1 MNSVNIKEIRTKVYE
16 QIQKRDNIMKN
27 EKNKQQDFIIT
38 YDKYEFKY
46 KENDFIIFL
55 IGEKFCIGKIIYIY
69 KKNNSILTAA
79 LVKTI
84 ELQSKVLLNEG
95 YGYYVGV
102 ANMVNVKETEM
113 FINKYEEIDS
123 NSTVLP
129 LALFC
134 KISTDV
140 KQKLENVFNINID
153 YDYDYIKNLNI
164 RSDESYKNKINI
176 STYFQDISPFN
187 MIDKYE
193 IQDYFKKYTE
203 FDEDFKELL
212 GEIKISE
219 DDNNKIK
226 ELLLYNSNLPQVPL
240 SPVLASPSLPPPP
253 PTGSNPVDEYA
264 NFVEVILEIFEHEY
278 DINVESMN
286 EKLDELKKLPIELKP
301 KK

>member
-1 MNSVNIKEIRTKVYE
+1 MSSVNISQIRTKVLNE
-16 QIQKRDNIMKN
+16 IQKKNGIMNN

-55 IGEKFCIGKIIYIY
+55 IDTKSKYCIGKIIYIY
-69 KKNNSILTAA
+69 EKNNNSILTA

-84 ELQSKVLLNEG
+84 ELQSKVLLNRGFWG
-95 YGYYVGV
+95 YMGV
-102 ANMVNVKETEM
+102 APVVKVNETEM
-113 FINKYEEIDS
+113 FINKYEEIYS

-140 KQKLENVFNINID
+140 KQKLENVFNID
-153 YDYDYIKNLNI
+153 DDYIKKLNI
-164 RSDESYKNKINI
+164 NSDESYKDKINI

-212 GEIKISE
+212 GEIEISE

-226 ELLLYNSNLPQVPL
+226 ELLDNNSNLPQVPL
-240 SPVLASPSLPPPP
+240 SPVLASPPLPPPP

-264 NFVEVILEIFEHEY
+264 NFEVILEIFEIFEHEY
-278 DINVESMN
+278 NINVESMK